1 MSNSEESTSNE
12 DQPPVKRA
20 FLEISELDKYKNLL
34 INKPFETK
42 KLKTSDTLNRV
53 KQFLPSLKESTDKL
67 LEAFKE
73 NPSNFDIENCEND
86 DNVIE
91 MNLQFVKESDSDS
104 DSDDDDDDDKSSEE
118 NSDNDKSKEG
128 NDLKV
133 KKVLDINELIEK
145 DQIKITGDTLFK
157 NKKIKKP
164 FIKIINNNN
173 ENSQDQPCTSKDT
186 Q

>member
-86 DNVIE
+86 DNIIE

-104 DSDDDDDDDKSSEE
+104 DSDDDSVDDESSEE
-118 NSDNDKSKEG
+118 DRDDNSKEG
-128 NDLKV
+128 DDLKE
-133 KKVLDINELIEK
+133 KKLLDINELIEK

-164 FIKIINNNN
+164 FIKIINNN

>member
-1 MSNSEESTSNE
+1 MSNSKESPSNE

-42 KLKTSDTLNRV
+42 KLKSSDALDRV
-53 KQFLPSLKESTDKL
+53 KQFLPSLKASTDKL
-67 LEAFKE
+67 LLDFKE

-86 DNVIE
+86 DNFIE
-91 MNLQFVKESDSDS
+91 MNLQFVKESDSEN
-104 DSDDDDDDDKSSEE
+104 DSDDCEDDDEDTESSDEE
-118 NSDNDKSKEG
+118 SDEG
-128 NDLKV
+128 NDSKE
-133 KKVLDINELIEK
+133 KKLLDINELIEQ

-164 FIKIINNNN
+164 FIKIINN
-173 ENSQDQPCTSKDT
+173 ENSQDQPCTSKDS